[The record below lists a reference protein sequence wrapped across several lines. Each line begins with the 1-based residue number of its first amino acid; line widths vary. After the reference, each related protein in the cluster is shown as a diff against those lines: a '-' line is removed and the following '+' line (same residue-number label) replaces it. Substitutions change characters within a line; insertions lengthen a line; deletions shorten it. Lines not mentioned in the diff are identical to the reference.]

1 MTSQQARPNTTG
13 LNPHTVNRQSTFCLP
28 LRDTNT
34 PTEAPTQ
41 APTNAPTEDPTDAP
55 TEPPTEVPTDAPT
68 EPPTEVPTDAPT
80 APPTE
85 VPTNAPTEPPTEV
98 PTDAPT
104 EPPTE
109 VPTDAPTE
117 PPTEGPTGAPT
128 EVPPT
133 EGPEVDCVDS
143 WIGDDYCDDQNNN
156 AGCQW
161 DGGDCC
167 GNDSDSWDNFCS
179 ACECLD
185 PDFDEE
191 GPECDDIWTAKKCQ
205 RRKSKGKCNKKKV
218 QRNCQFTCELC

>member
-1 MTSQQARPNTTG
+1 MPSTDGWSACSVQDFTSY
-13 LNPHTVNRQSTFCLP
+13 VDSQSTFCLP

-55 TEPPTEVPTDAPT
+55 TELPTEVPTDAPT
-68 EPPTEVPTDAPT
+68 EVPT
-80 APPTE
+80 
-85 VPTNAPTEPPTEV
+85 
-98 PTDAPT
+98 
-104 EPPTE
+104 
-109 VPTDAPTE
+109 
-117 PPTEGPTGAPT
+117 
-128 EVPPT
+128 T
-133 EGPEVDCVDS
+133 EGPEGDCVDS
-143 WIGDDYCDDQNNN
+143 WIGDYYCDDQNNN

-185 PDFDEE
+185 PDFEEE

-205 RRKSKGKCNKKKV
+205 SRKSKGKC
-218 QRNCQFTCELC
+218 